1 MAAYY
6 SCTYL
11 GLHIWQLPYSRAGFE
26 RVNLTAAAA
35 DVSGDLSGD
44 LSGDGG
50 GDLSGN
56 VRGDVVSGDVG
67 GGGHGEVGGG
77 RMGVPSRAALRV
89 DLRHEEEGGGAFA
102 AIVLGGAEHPFALA
116 AWGRSQLEPLESG
129 RLVEEP
135 SDFALHVELWRV

>member
-1 MAAYY
+1 MLTTIRVAAYH

-35 DVSGDLSGD
+35 DVSGD
-44 LSGDGG
+44 
-50 GDLSGN
+50 
-56 VRGDVVSGDVG
+56 
-67 GGGHGEVGGG
+67 
-77 RMGVPSRAALRV
+77 ALRV
-89 DLRHEEEGGGAFA
+89 DLRHEEQGGGAFA
-102 AIVLGGAEHPFALA
+102 AIVLGGAEHPFTLA
-116 AWGRSQLEPLESG
+116 AWGRSELQPLESG